1 VSILRAIQ
9 RAILKPRFTLNRNER
24 RSLERGKRILV
35 CCKRGDDYV
44 LSLERGLEL
53 NEKNIKT
60 KYLKPT
66 RR

>member
-1 VSILRAIQ
+1 MSILRAIQ

-24 RSLERGKRILV
+24 RSLERG
-35 CCKRGDDYV
+35 
-44 LSLERGLEL
+44 LEL